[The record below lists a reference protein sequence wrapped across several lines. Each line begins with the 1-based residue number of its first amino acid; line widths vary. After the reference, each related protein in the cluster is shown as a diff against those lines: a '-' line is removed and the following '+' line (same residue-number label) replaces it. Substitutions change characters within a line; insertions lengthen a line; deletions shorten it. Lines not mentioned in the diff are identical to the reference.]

1 MADLKL
7 YAWITRGR
15 QRMAMLKAFSMPM
28 TSSQIHKKSKH
39 YNKKI
44 SLNNTSDILR
54 DFVRQGIAVCLNNED
69 RVGRIYQ
76 LSKDGEEI
84 RKELMGE

>member
-1 MADLKL
+1 
-7 YAWITRGR
+7 
-15 QRMAMLKAFSMPM
+15 MLKAFSRPM
-28 TSSQIHKKSKH
+28 ISSQIHKQSKH
-39 YNKKI
+39 YNKRI